1 MNKQI
6 VMTNINGIIYRN
18 LEHKKHYIQ
27 NFISVLGE
35 REARLLQNRG
45 DIKKG

>member
-6 VMTNINGIIYRN
+6 VIAIINGRIYRN

-45 DIKKG
+45 DVKKR

>member
-1 MNKQI
+1 MNKQVVI
-6 VMTNINGIIYRN
+6 TIINGRIYRN
-18 LEHKKHYIQ
+18 LEHKKYYIQ

-45 DIKKG
+45 DIKKR